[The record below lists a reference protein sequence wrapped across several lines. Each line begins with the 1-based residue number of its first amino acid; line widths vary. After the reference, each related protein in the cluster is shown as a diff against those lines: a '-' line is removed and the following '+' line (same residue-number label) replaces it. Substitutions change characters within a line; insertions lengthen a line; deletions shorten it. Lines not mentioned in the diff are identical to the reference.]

1 MSSVREWRV
10 TLESSTNRIEPV
22 SKTMLTGHEMARNI
36 HKKCQK
42 NAGDIS
48 NNTEKLCSSE
58 SSVITLFFINSS
70 DSGIVL
76 PVMDKATLIT
86 ALGNTFGCTKESN
99 KYLPSLMK
107 AAPRLEM
114 GS

>member
-1 MSSVREWRV
+1 MVKNSQ
-10 TLESSTNRIEPV
+10 
-22 SKTMLTGHEMARNI
+22 
-36 HKKCQK
+36 KKCQK
-42 NAGDIS
+42 KAGDIS
-48 NNTEKLCSSE
+48 SNTEKLCSSE
-58 SSVITLFFINSS
+58 SKVITSFLINSS
-70 DSGIVL
+70 DSGIVF

-107 AAPRLEM
+107 AAPRLEI